1 MNTVKKRKKES
12 VNLAEWK
19 LCRTFAAQLR
29 INDRLNDSEC
39 VNNMYSPTRSH

>member
-29 INDRLNDSEC
+29 INDRLN
-39 VNNMYSPTRSH
+39 VTAFLY